1 MSTSA
6 STAARGNTCKRAW
19 GAALFPP
26 GSHPRADTGRARVRE
41 GWASQRP
48 AVRLVPRSLG
58 TCSPCTLGRQ
68 SVSGTVHPPW
78 SPRPGPARPCS
89 PSGSSPGLVC
99 PACLSRGSRPET
111 ASPWLSRWAPSRQH
125 WTAPPPPPTAP
136 HLSGLVPGSPRRSL
150 GHLLAGRTASRA
162 CCELGRCPWQ
172 VHLAVPSPTP
182 ARWSRACTGLTL
194 GSHPTLSR
202 VGPAPGWPHT
212 VERSTAPLPGPDPGS
227 GLPAQSPTSCVPTG
241 KLLLLS
247 GPQAPHPQNGEHDA
261 SHPGGRW
268 EHWVRHSW

>member
-1 MSTSA
+1 MQ
-6 STAARGNTCKRAW
+6 TCVGRCT
-19 GAALFPP
+19 FPP
-26 GSHPRADTGRARVRE
+26 GQSPQSGHRPRPSPGRVGQPAP
-41 GWASQRP
+41 GGQTRP
-48 AVRLVPRSLG
+48 SLAG
-58 TCSPCTLGRQ
+58 HLQPVHTRATERIRDCPSTLAPG
-68 SVSGTVHPPW
+68 

-227 GLPAQSPTSCVPTG
+227 GLPAQSPTSCVTSG